1 MSRSIRGQ
9 LRAVLVAALLGLA
22 LAAQAAEPL
31 VFDSPEQEERFK
43 RLTHELRCVV
53 CQNQSLADSDAQLAH
68 DLRKELYDMVVAGK
82 GDEEIKSFLVE
93 RYGDFVLYRPP
104 VQGNTVALW
113 AIPGVLLLIG
123 GLVVVF
129 VVRSRNRRLAA
140 QVDNLPEE
148 GNN

>member
-1 MSRSIRGQ
+1 VTRFARTIRN
-9 LRAVLVAALLGLA
+9 VLAAALLGLA

-82 GDEEIKSFLVE
+82 GDEEIKSFLVD
-93 RYGDFVLYRPP
+93 RYGEFVLYRPP
-104 VQGNTVALW
+104 LRADTVVLW
-113 AIPGVLLLIG
+113 VAPIVFLGIGAVVIGYNIRRRKTLLMQQEEELIT
-123 GLVVVF
+123 
-129 VVRSRNRRLAA
+129 
-140 QVDNLPEE
+140 
-148 GNN
+148 